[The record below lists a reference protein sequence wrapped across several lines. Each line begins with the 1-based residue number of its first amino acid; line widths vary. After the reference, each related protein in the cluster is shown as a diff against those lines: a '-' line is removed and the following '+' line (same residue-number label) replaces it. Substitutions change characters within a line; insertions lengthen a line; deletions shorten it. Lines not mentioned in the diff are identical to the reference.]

1 VGRSLS
7 TDPCASSALLF
18 PHVVSFSSRYID
30 AVLCV
35 QGKAV
40 ERHGDVIESFEGI
53 KSRNGDTK
61 ALTKALT
68 RELKRQMTQPASAMK
83 PGGPPVESMAAKPDG
98 LPEPDGPP
106 KQLDQLDEQIGKAV
120 EARVKYVDGKDECT
134 LNLSRQFHVAD
145 SLTNSMAKSTAQV
158 KKMVKRASSV
168 VPMKT
173 QRSEWYGALAK
184 SKRLAKWYARYEQT
198 SRKMRLKKLSDDGH
212 EEDLFLGAT
221 FTRFLIFFM
230 IAILASCIAI
240 IYLPHV
246 SMVQLER
253 QTDCIFKSCQA
264 QNWMP
269 KATEL
274 GCEAVRSMPA
284 SCQPHASGTRGR

>member
-1 VGRSLS
+1 
-7 TDPCASSALLF
+7 
-18 PHVVSFSSRYID
+18 
-30 AVLCV
+30 
-35 QGKAV
+35 
-40 ERHGDVIESFEGI
+40 
-53 KSRNGDTK
+53 
-61 ALTKALT
+61 
-68 RELKRQMTQPASAMK
+68 M
-83 PGGPPVESMAAKPDG
+83 ESMAAKPDG

-106 KQLDQLDEQIGKAV
+106 KQLDQLDEQFVKAL
-120 EARVKYVDGKDECT
+120 EPRVKHVDGKGT

-145 SLTNSMAKSTAQV
+145 SLTKSMAKSTAQV

-173 QRSEWYGALAK
+173 QRSEWYGALTK
-184 SKRLAKWYARYEQT
+184 SKRLANWYAKYEQT

-230 IAILASCIAI
+230 IAILASCIAV

-264 QNWMP
+264 QGWME
-269 KATEL
+269 KRTEL
-274 GCEAVRSMPA
+274 ACEAVRSMPA
-284 SCQPHASGTRGR
+284 SCQPRTKHMLATRQPHASHTPAVCQPHGQPRARRMPDSTLSTVLRLKSSRAKAAHAGDSNA